1 MHIEVHNSLQE
12 IPSKQWNALIPNGY
26 PFLYHEFLYGLELT
40 QCTTASTGWKGHHV
54 VAYTD
59 QTRET
64 IIAALPCYLKTHS
77 YGEYIF
83 DWAWADAYQRAGLPY
98 YPKLSC
104 AIPFTPVTGPRWMI
118 SSSTPSSL
126 DKQKVQE
133 ALIEKL
139 TDCANSMNIS
149 SIHFLYT
156 TEEDNEQLNRHD
168 FIKRHSSQ
176 FQWENHNYKD
186 FADFCAQ
193 LSSKKR
199 KNINRERRRV
209 TDANVTYQWFNAET
223 LSTEVMETMFRFYCR
238 TIRRYGAQ
246 QYLTQTFFEHIQQTL
261 SAKTHVLLAYHEEQA
276 IAGGIYYSSDD
287 ALYGRYWGA
296 SDDFHSLHF
305 ETCYYQPIEYCI
317 QNNIQRFEAGAQG
330 EHKLSRGLLPVT
342 TYSMH
347 KLLDQRFHDAIMDYI
362 GDEAQHIE
370 RYNQLLNQHSPFK
383 EI

>member
-1 MHIEVHNSLQE
+1 MYIDIQYSLQN
-12 IPSKQWNALIPNGY
+12 IPSSQWNAIVVDDY
-26 PFLYHEFLYGLELT
+26 PFLRYEFLYGLELT
-40 QCTTASTGWKGHHV
+40 KCTTAATGWEGHHV

-59 QTRET
+59 NTRET
-64 IIAALPCYLKTHS
+64 IIAAMPCYLKSHS

-83 DWAWADAYQRAGLPY
+83 DWAWADAYQRAGLKY

-104 AIPFTPVTGPRWMI
+104 AIPFTPVTGPRWI
-118 SSSTPSSL
+118 ISPSLSSSE
-126 DKQKVQE
+126 KQHVQK
-133 ALIEKL
+133 ALIDKL
-139 TDCANSMNIS
+139 TDCANASNIS

-156 TEEDNEQLNRHD
+156 NKEHNEQLNQHD

-176 FQWENHNYKD
+176 FQWENHGYKS
-186 FADFCAQ
+186 FSDFCAC
-193 LSSKKR
+193 LNSKKR

-209 TDANVTYQWFNAET
+209 TDANVSYQWFNADSLT
-223 LSTEVMETMFRFYCR
+223 TEVMEIMFRFYCQ
-238 TIRRYGAQ
+238 TIYRYGAQ
-246 QYLTQTFFEHIQQTL
+246 QYLNQSFFQHIQKTL
-261 SAKTHVLLAYHEEQA
+261 SKQTHILLAFHEEQA
-276 IAGGIYYSSDD
+276 IAGGIYYTSKN

-347 KLLDQRFHDAIMDYI
+347 RLLDNRFHAAIMEYI
-362 GDEAQHIE
+362 DDEAQHIE
-370 RYNQLLNQHSPFK
+370 RYKQLLNQHSPFK